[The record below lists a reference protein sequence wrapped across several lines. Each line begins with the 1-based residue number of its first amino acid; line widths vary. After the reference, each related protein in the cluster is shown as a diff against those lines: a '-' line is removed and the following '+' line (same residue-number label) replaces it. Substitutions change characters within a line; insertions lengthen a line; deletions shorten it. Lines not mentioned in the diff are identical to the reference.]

1 MLTTPSLRSFNER
14 LLFSCPE
21 LDADEVLIL
30 RAAYDGLLEGDPF
43 TPGALAVRANLS
55 SHTVNAII
63 ARRPGVARYASDER
77 IHGYLGLS
85 LEPTPHAI
93 EIGDRKLW
101 VWCAWDGLFIPRIL
115 GATARLTSTCPITGH
130 PVMLVVSA
138 DGILEAS
145 PITAVMSFLGSLG
158 PAGNGVGACCP
169 FIHFLQSDKAGAHW
183 QSSHPS
189 GCVLNLE
196 QAWQLAQ
203 TFVDA
208 RLSVSLPNVPS
219 VLTR

>member
-21 LDADEVLIL
+21 LDADEVSVL
-30 RAAYDGLLEGDPF
+30 RAAYDALLEGEPC
-43 TPGALAVRANLS
+43 TLAALAVRAKVPPMTLD
-55 SHTVNAII
+55 AII
-63 ARRPGVARYASDER
+63 TRRPGLARYTNDAR

-93 EIGDRKLW
+93 EIGDRQLW
-101 VWCAWDGLFIPRIL
+101 VWCAWDGLFRPRVL
-115 GATARLTSTCPITGH
+115 GATARLTSTCPITGD
-130 PVMLVVSA
+130 PIMLVVSA

-145 PITAVMSFLGSLG
+145 PLTTVMSFLGSLG

-169 FIHFLQSDKAGAHW
+169 FIHFLQSDKAGARW

-189 GCVLNLE
+189 GCVLTLE
-196 QAWQLAQ
+196 QAWQLAR
-203 TFVDA
+203 TFADT
-208 RLSVSLPNVPS
+208 RLSVSLPTVTS
-219 VLTR
+219 ALAR